1 MITEP
6 RRPRSDAPVHRATGP
21 RPGAQSRPVPGANTA
36 RAASVGVA
44 VGVLTILMPVG
55 VFWLPQVTVYAVS
68 LAVIAG
74 IYIGFAVADGR
85 PHVLA
90 VETAVASGFILIAAT
105 ALNESTG
112 AVWLVA
118 AGLALHG
125 AKDLWQH
132 RTQFVRNTR
141 WWPPFCIA
149 VDWTAALGLA
159 GLAVL
164 S

>member
-6 RRPRSDAPVHRATGP
+6 RRSGGGAPAQRPPTLLPAVRSGRG
-21 RPGAQSRPVPGANTA
+21 PGASTA
-36 RAASVGVA
+36 RAVTVGVA
-44 VGVLTILMPVG
+44 VGVLTVLLPIG
-55 VFWLPQVTVYAVS
+55 VFWLPAVTVYAVS

-90 VETAVASGFILIAAT
+90 VESAVASGFILAAAA

-112 AVWLVA
+112 ALWLVG
-118 AGLALHG
+118 AGLLLHG

-141 WWPPFCIA
+141 WWPPFCVA

-164 S
+164 N

>member
-6 RRPRSDAPVHRATGP
+6 RRPRSDAPVHRSTGP
-21 RPGAQSRPVPGANTA
+21 RPGAQSTPVPGANPA